1 MTISIIIPVYNTEA
15 YLEKCL
21 DSIFAQTFQDFEVI
35 VVNDGSPDNSQA
47 IIDRYREIYPD
58 KLVALQQKNAGQAA
72 ARNHGLQIARG
83 EYIQFV
89 DSDDYLHP
97 EALETTYRI
106 VREKQLDVLCYK
118 AYQVRDEQLAIP
130 FELPFVCEDPCRKYI
145 ITEVMAWN
153 KLIRKNLLTDNNLFF
168 NQGRIYEDL
177 ELIPQL
183 ALYTDKIAFLE
194 DRLYYYLIRSGST
207 MQQIRY
213 NPKITSIFPVMHA
226 LKESFTGTKFAQ
238 ELEFLFIAHL
248 LHDATLRFLP
258 FPEGEES
265 IRKIIQIMHESFP
278 RWQKNKY
285 YKTLDI
291 KYKLVCMLIYYNQ
304 LRLLK
309 RLLKG

>member
-1 MTISIIIPVYNTEA
+1 MTISIIIPVYNTQA

-21 DSIFAQTFQDFEVI
+21 DSIFAQSFQDFEVI
-35 VVNDGSPDNSQA
+35 VVNDGSPDESQT
-47 IIDRYREIYPD
+47 IIDRYRDMYPD
-58 KLVALQQKNAGQAA
+58 KLVALYQENAGQAA
-72 ARNHGLQIARG
+72 ARNNGLRVARG
-83 EYIQFV
+83 EFINFV

-97 EALETTYRI
+97 DALQTAYQAAQQQ
-106 VREKQLDVLCYK
+106 QLDVVCYR
-118 AYQVRDEQLAIP
+118 AYQVKDGQLAIP
-130 FELPFVCEDPCRKYI
+130 YELPFVCEDPCRKYI

-153 KLIRKNLLTDNNLFF
+153 KLIRRDLLIQNNLFF
-168 NQGRIYEDL
+168 LQGHIYEDL
-177 ELIPQL
+177 ELISQL
-183 ALYTDKIAFLE
+183 ALHTHKIGFLE

-207 MQQIRY
+207 MQQTKY
-213 NPKITSIFPVMHA
+213 NPKITSIFPVMQTI
-226 LKESFTGTKFAQ
+226 KEAFRDSEYAQ

-258 FPEGEES
+258 YPEGMES

-291 KYKLVCMLIYYNQ
+291 KYKVVCLLIYHKQ

-309 RLLKG
+309 LLLKE